1 MIFKF
6 FSVKIFAYLDQNRL
20 EDLIESSILGI
31 HPIIY
36 TAQNFIIIALNI

>member
-1 MIFKF
+1 MIYKL
-6 FSVKIFAYLDQNRL
+6 FSAKIFAYLDQNRL

-36 TAQNFIIIALNI
+36 KAQNFIIIAFNI